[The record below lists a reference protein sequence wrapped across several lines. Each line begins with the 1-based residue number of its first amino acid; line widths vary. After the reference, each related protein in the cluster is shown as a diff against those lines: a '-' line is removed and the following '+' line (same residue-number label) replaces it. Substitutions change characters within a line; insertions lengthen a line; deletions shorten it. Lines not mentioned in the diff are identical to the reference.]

1 MFCSDVKAMAALRII
16 LRGGNDLDGEQ
27 TWRPEHNGM
36 AAVAKYLPLRSRL
49 GGKLRKSRPDDS
61 AGKADAVGEETGMS
75 TSQTAVIGARASK
88 ERHAEIT
95 SGRAISQQGLVATCK
110 DLPTKGNRRRRE
122 GFGLSHE
129 VI

>member
-1 MFCSDVKAMAALRII
+1 MAALWII

-27 TWRPEHNGM
+27 TWRPEHNEM
-36 AAVAKYLPLRSRL
+36 AAVAKVPSTQ
-49 GGKLRKSRPDDS
+49 KSFGWIVAEEPTCDS
-61 AGKADAVGEETGMS
+61 PGKADVVGEETGMS

-95 SGRAISQQGLVATCK
+95 SGRTISQQGLATTCK
-110 DLPTKGNRRRRE
+110 DPPTKGNRRRWE